1 MDVKQLLDDIVEKS
15 VDRYQSYAYATGV
28 FSVTILALLNTVDK
42 TLKDRIIRDLKEVRR
57 HL

>member
-57 HL
+57 NL